1 MNDQEK
7 QPGQP
12 GIQPEHEHQFNH
24 EHAHAEDGSCHEM
37 LSTLCDYV
45 DGMLS
50 EELCAEVERHM
61 QDCPRCRIVVDTTR
75 KTIELYREA
84 SAQEAAQEAARGEGK
99 ENLPADVRERLYVRL
114 NLDDYLKK

>member
-7 QPGQP
+7 QPEQPQGQP
-12 GIQPEHEHQFNH
+12 AHELNH
-24 EHAHAEDGSCHEM
+24 EHIHAQDGSCHEM

-45 DGMLS
+45 DGSLS

-75 KTIELYREA
+75 KTIELY
-84 SAQEAAQEAARGEGK
+84 QEVAAQEQAE
-99 ENLPADVRERLYVRL
+99 ENLPKDVRERLYLRL